1 MAQVDNT
8 YHQTRQAEDV
18 QDVIYNISP
27 IDTPVVSMSKTI
39 RATGKLH
46 EWSEDDLNPPGE
58 NALVEGAPAGSDI
71 SKPIVERK
79 NVCQI
84 MGKVAEV
91 TGTLEVVDKYGRDSE
106 MAYQLELRYGELAND
121 QEWAVVGTQQTQVDG
136 QATDGDAPM
145 FIPNPPARK
154 MTSFVPQLDASVVV
168 DGSGATDADGVESL
182 LLDAHLATYME
193 GGNPSYLI
201 TDPKT
206 AGIVSSFA
214 LAAGRQR
221 DIRNER
227 RIVNVIDLYVSTY
240 GELDVVL
247 DRNMEAGT
255 MLLVDFNYAATPVL
269 RPTAD
274 WPIAKQG
281 DSDKRQ
287 ILWEGTYA
295 VLNSRAHAAVTGVDL
310 TP

>member
-46 EWSEDDLNPPGE
+46 EWSEDDLNAPGE
-58 NALVEGAPAGSDI
+58 NALVEGAAAGSDT
-71 SKPIVERK
+71 SKPIVERN

-91 TGTLEVVDKYGRDSE
+91 TGTLEKVDKYGRDSE

-121 QEWAVVGTQQTQVDG
+121 QEWAVVGTQQTQVLG
-136 QATDGDAPM
+136 QATDGTTPM
-145 FIPNPPARK
+145 FIPNSPARK
-154 MTSFVPQLDASVVV
+154 MTSFVPQLDDSVVI
-168 DGSGATDADGVESL
+168 DGSAATDAAGVEEL
-182 LLDAHLATYME
+182 LLEAHLATYMA

-201 TDPKT
+201 TDPAT

-227 RIVNVIDLYVSTY
+227 KIVNVIDLYVSTY

-255 MLLVDFNYAATPVL
+255 MLLVDFNYTATPVL

-274 WPIAKQG
+274 WP
-281 DSDKRQ
+281 SP
-287 ILWEGTYA
+287 
-295 VLNSRAHAAVTGVDL
+295 SR
-310 TP
+310 

>member
-1 MAQVDNT
+1 MAQDNT
-8 YHQTRQAEDV
+8 YVQTRQAEDV

-27 IDTPVVSMSKTI
+27 IDSPVVSMSKTI

-46 EWSEDDLNPPGE
+46 EWSQDDLNAAGP
-58 NALVEGAPAGSDI
+58 NAHVEGAPAGDDT
-71 SKPIVERK
+71 SKPIVEK
-79 NVCQI
+79 SNFCQI
-84 MGKVAEV
+84 MSKQAEV
-91 TGTLEVVDKYGRDSE
+91 TGTLEKVDKYGRDSE

-121 QEWAVVGTQQTQVDG
+121 QEYAVVGVQTAKSAGKADE
-136 QATDGDAPM
+136 
-145 FIPNPPARK
+145 AR
-154 MTSFVPQLDASVVV
+154 MMASFVPQLSDDVVV
-168 DGSGATDADGVESL
+168 DGSAAKTAAEVEDL
-182 LLDAHLATYME
+182 LLSAHLATYME
-193 GGNPSYLI
+193 GGNPSYLV

-206 AGIVSSFA
+206 AGLVSA
-214 LAAGRQR
+214 MAMAAGRTR

-227 RIVNVIDLYVSTY
+227 QIVNVIDLYVSTY

-274 WPIAKQG
+274 WPIAKVG

-295 VLNSRAHAAVTGVDL
+295 VLNDSAHAAVTGVDL
-310 TP
+310 DAANEG

>member
-1 MAQVDNT
+1 MAQDNT
-8 YHQTRQAEDV
+8 YVQTRQAEDV

-27 IDTPVVSMSKTI
+27 IDSPVVSMSKTI

-46 EWSEDDLNPPGE
+46 EWSQDDLNAAAE
-58 NALVEGAPAGSDI
+58 NAQVEGAAAGADE
-71 SKPIVERK
+71 SKPIVEK
-79 NVCQI
+79 SNYCQI
-84 MGKVAEV
+84 MSKVAEV
-91 TGTLEVVDKYGRDSE
+91 TGTLEKVDKYGRDSE

-121 QEWAVVGTQQTQVDG
+121 QEYAVVGVQTAKAAG
-136 QATDGDAPM
+136 SAST
-145 FIPNPPARK
+145 ARK
-154 MTSFVPQLDASVVV
+154 MASFVPQLAATMVI
-168 DGSGATDADGVESL
+168 DGSAAKTAEEVESL

-193 GGNPSYLI
+193 GGNPSYLV

-206 AGIVSSFA
+206 AGLVSA
-214 LAAGRQR
+214 MAMAAGRTR

-227 RIVNVIDLYVSTY
+227 KIVNVIDLYVSTY

-274 WPIAKQG
+274 WPIAKVG

-295 VLNSRAHAAVTGVDL
+295 VLNDSAHAAVTGVDL
-310 TP
+310 DAANSGNGG

>member
-1 MAQVDNT
+1 MAQDNT
-8 YHQTRQAEDV
+8 YVQTRQAEDV

-27 IDTPVVSMSKTI
+27 IDSPVISMSKTI

-46 EWSEDDLNPPGE
+46 EWSQDDLNAAGE
-58 NALVEGAPAGSDI
+58 NAHVEGAVAGADE
-71 SKPIVERK
+71 SKPIVEK
-79 NVCQI
+79 SNFCQI
-84 MGKVAEV
+84 MSKVAEV
-91 TGTLEVVDKYGRDSE
+91 TGTLEKVDKYGRNSE

-121 QEWAVVGTQQTQVDG
+121 QEYAVVGVQT
-136 QATDGDAPM
+136 AKTAEE
-145 FIPNPPARK
+145 
-154 MTSFVPQLDASVVV
+154 
-168 DGSGATDADGVESL
+168 VEGL

-193 GGNPSYLI
+193 GGNPSYLV

-206 AGIVSSFA
+206 AGLVSA
-214 LAAGRQR
+214 MAMAAGRTR

-227 RIVNVIDLYVSTY
+227 KIVNVIDLYVSTY

-255 MLLVDFNYAATPVL
+255 MLLVDFNYTATPVL

-274 WPIAKQG
+274 WPIAKVG

-287 ILWEGTYA
+287 ILWEGTFA
-295 VLNSRAHAAVTGVDL
+295 VLNDSAHAAVTGVDL
-310 TP
+310 EAANKG

>member
-1 MAQVDNT
+1 MAVDNT
-8 YHQTRQAEDV
+8 YVQTRQAEDV

-46 EWSEDDLNPPGE
+46 EWSEDDLNAAAV
-58 NALVEGAPAGSDI
+58 NALIEGAEAGDDE
-71 SKPIVERK
+71 SKPIVERS
-79 NVCQI
+79 NYCQI

-91 TGTLEVVDKYGRDSE
+91 TGTLEKVDKYGRDSE

-121 QEWAVVGTQQTQVDG
+121 QEYAVVGLQQTKSAG
-136 QATDGDAPM
+136 AASGGTPSS
-145 FIPNPPARK
+145 ARL
-154 MTSFVPQLDASVVV
+154 MESFVPQLDASVVV
-168 DGSGATDADGVESL
+168 DGSGASTPEEVESI
-182 LLDAHLATYME
+182 LLDAHLATYMA
-193 GGNPSYLI
+193 GGNPSYLV

-214 LAAGRQR
+214 LASGRNR
-221 DIRNER
+221 DLRNER
-227 RIVNVIDLYVSTY
+227 QIVNVIDLYVSTY

-247 DRNMEAGT
+247 DRNMEEGT
-255 MLLVDFNYAATPVL
+255 MLLVDFNYTATPVL

-274 WPIAKQG
+274 WPLAKVG

-295 VLNSRAHAAVTGVDL
+295 VLNAKAHAAVTGVSL
-310 TP
+310 

>member
-84 MGKVAEV
+84 MGKVAEI

-145 FIPNPPARK
+145 FIPNPPPRK

-168 DGSGATDADGVESL
+168 DGSGATTAEEVENL
-182 LLDAHLATYME
+182 LLEAHLATYME
-193 GGNPSYLI
+193 GGNPSYLV

-214 LAAGRQR
+214 LAAGRHR

-269 RPTAD
+269 RPTFD
-274 WPIAKQG
+274 SPIARMG
-281 DSDKRQ
+281 DSEKRQ

-295 VLNSRAHAAVTGVDL
+295 VLNARAHAAVTGVSI
-310 TP
+310 

>member
-8 YHQTRQAEDV
+8 YTQTRQAEDV

-46 EWSEDDLNPPGE
+46 EWSEDDLNPAGE
-58 NALVEGAPAGSDI
+58 NALVEGAEAGSDT
-71 SKPIVERK
+71 SKPIVERS
-79 NVCQI
+79 NFCQI

-91 TGTLEVVDKYGRDSE
+91 TGTLEKVDKYGRNSE

-121 QEWAVVGTQQTQVDG
+121 QEWAVVGTTQTAVAG
-136 QATDGDAPM
+136 QATDGTTPM

-154 MTSFVPQLDASVVV
+154 MADFVTQLDASVIV
-168 DGSGATDADGVESL
+168 DGSGAADVEAVEEAL
-182 LLDAHLATYME
+182 LAAHLATYME
-193 GGNPSYLI
+193 GGNPSYLV

-206 AGIVSSFA
+206 AGIVSA
-214 LAAGRQR
+214 MAMAAGRHR

-227 RIVNVIDLYVSTY
+227 KIVNVIDLYVSTY

-247 DRNMEAGT
+247 DRNMQEGT
-255 MLLVDFNYAATPVL
+255 MLLCDFNYLSTPVL

-274 WPIAKQG
+274 WPLAKVG

-287 ILWEGTYA
+287 ILWEGTFA
-295 VLNSRAHAAVTGVDL
+295 VLNSKAHAAVTGVSI
-310 TP
+310 

>member
-46 EWSEDDLNPPGE
+46 EWSEDDLNAPGE
-58 NALVEGAPAGSDI
+58 NALVEGAAAGSDI

-91 TGTLEVVDKYGRDSE
+91 TGTIEVVDKYGRDSE

-136 QATDGDAPM
+136 QATDGTAPM
-145 FIPNPPARK
+145 FIPNPPPRK

-168 DGSGATDADGVESL
+168 DGSGATDAQEVENL
-182 LLDAHLATYME
+182 LLEAHLATYME
-193 GGNPSYLI
+193 GGNPSYLV

-227 RIVNVIDLYVSTY
+227 KIVNVIDLYVSTY

-255 MLLVDFNYAATPVL
+255 MLLVDFNYCATPVL
-269 RPTAD
+269 RPTFD
-274 WPIAKQG
+274 SPIARMG
-281 DSDKRQ
+281 DSEKRQ

-295 VLNSRAHAAVTGVDL
+295 VLNARAHAAVTGVDI
-310 TP
+310 

>member
-1 MAQVDNT
+1 
-8 YHQTRQAEDV
+8 
-18 QDVIYNISP
+18 
-27 IDTPVVSMSKTI
+27 
-39 RATGKLH
+39 
-46 EWSEDDLNPPGE
+46 
-58 NALVEGAPAGSDI
+58 
-71 SKPIVERK
+71 
-79 NVCQI
+79 
-84 MGKVAEV
+84 
-91 TGTLEVVDKYGRDSE
+91 
-106 MAYQLELRYGELAND
+106 
-121 QEWAVVGTQQTQVDG
+121 
-136 QATDGDAPM
+136 M

-154 MTSFVPQLDASVVV
+154 MTSFVPQLDSSVVI
-168 DGSGATDADGVESL
+168 DGSGATDAAGVEEL
-182 LLDAHLATYME
+182 LLEAHLATYMA

-201 TDPKT
+201 TDPAT

-227 RIVNVIDLYVSTY
+227 KIVNVIDLYVSTY

-274 WPIAKQG
+274 WPIAKVG

-295 VLNSRAHAAVTGVDL
+295 VLNAKAHAAVTGVSI
-310 TP
+310 

>member
-1 MAQVDNT
+1 MAQDNT
-8 YHQTRQAEDV
+8 YVQTRQAEDV

-27 IDTPVVSMSKTI
+27 IDSPVVSMSKTI

-46 EWSEDDLNPPGE
+46 EWSQDDLNAAGE
-58 NALVEGAPAGSDI
+58 NAHVEGAAAGADE
-71 SKPIVERK
+71 SKPIVEK
-79 NVCQI
+79 SNFCQI
-84 MGKVAEV
+84 MSKQAEI
-91 TGTLEVVDKYGRDSE
+91 TGTLEKVDKYGRDSE

-121 QEWAVVGTQQTQVDG
+121 QEYAVVGVQTAKSAG
-136 QATDGDAPM
+136 SAST
-145 FIPNPPARK
+145 ARK
-154 MTSFVPQLDASVVV
+154 MASFVPQLAATMVI
-168 DGSGATDADGVESL
+168 DGSAAKTAAEVEDL

-193 GGNPSYLI
+193 GGNPSYLV

-206 AGIVSSFA
+206 AGLVSA
-214 LAAGRQR
+214 MAMAAGRTR

-227 RIVNVIDLYVSTY
+227 QIVNVIDLYVSTY

-274 WPIAKQG
+274 WPIAKVG

-295 VLNSRAHAAVTGVDL
+295 VLNDSAHAAVTGVDL
-310 TP
+310 DAANTP

>member
-46 EWSEDDLNPPGE
+46 EWSEDDLNAPGE

-91 TGTLEVVDKYGRDSE
+91 TGTIEVVDKYGRDSE

-136 QATDGDAPM
+136 QATDGTAPM
-145 FIPNPPARK
+145 FIPNPPPRK
-154 MTSFVPQLDASVVV
+154 MTSFVPQLDSSVVV
-168 DGSGATDADGVESL
+168 DGSGATDAQEVENL
-182 LLDAHLATYME
+182 LLEAHLATYME
-193 GGNPSYLI
+193 GGNPSYLV

-255 MLLVDFNYAATPVL
+255 MLLVDFNYCATPVL
-269 RPTAD
+269 RPTFD
-274 WPIAKQG
+274 SPIARMG
-281 DSDKRQ
+281 DSEKRQ

-295 VLNSRAHAAVTGVDL
+295 VLNARAHAAVTGVDI
-310 TP
+310 

>member
-27 IDTPVVSMSKTI
+27 IDSPVTSMSKTI

-46 EWSEDDLNPPGE
+46 EWSEDDLNAPGE

-71 SKPIVERK
+71 SKPIIERK

-121 QEWAVVGTQQTQVDG
+121 QEWAVVGTQQAQVDG
-136 QATDGDAPM
+136 QATDGTAPM
-145 FIPNPPARK
+145 YIPNPPARK

-168 DGSGATDADGVESL
+168 DGSAATDADGVESL

-193 GGNPSYLI
+193 GGNPSYLVS
-201 TDPKT
+201 DPKT

-227 RIVNVIDLYVSTY
+227 QIVNVIDLYVSTY

-255 MLLVDFNYAATPVL
+255 MLLVDFNYTATPVL

-287 ILWEGTYA
+287 ILWEGTFA
-295 VLNSRAHAAVTGVDL
+295 VLNSRAHAAVTGVDI
-310 TP
+310 

>member
-46 EWSEDDLNPPGE
+46 EWSEDDLNAAGE
-58 NALVEGAPAGSDI
+58 NALVEGAEAGSDT
-71 SKPIVERK
+71 SKPIVEK
-79 NVCQI
+79 SNFCQI

-91 TGTLEVVDKYGRDSE
+91 TGTLEKVDKYGRNSE

-121 QEWAVVGTQQTQVDG
+121 QEYAAVGTQQTKVAG

-168 DGSGATDADGVESL
+168 DGSAATDVEGVEEAL
-182 LLDAHLATYME
+182 LSAHLACYME
-193 GGNPSYLI
+193 GGNPSYLV

-206 AGIVSSFA
+206 AGVVSA
-214 LAAGRQR
+214 MAMAAGRHR

-227 RIVNVIDLYVSTY
+227 KIVNVIDLYVSTY

-255 MLLVDFNYAATPVL
+255 MLLVDFNYASTPVL

-274 WPIAKQG
+274 WPLAKVG

-295 VLNSRAHAAVTGVDL
+295 VLNSKAHAAVTGVSI
-310 TP
+310 

>member
-46 EWSEDDLNPPGE
+46 EWSEDDLNAPGE
-58 NALVEGAPAGSDI
+58 NALVEGAPAGSDV

-91 TGTLEVVDKYGRDSE
+91 TGTLEKVDKYGRDSE

-145 FIPNPPARK
+145 FIPNPPPRK
-154 MTSFVPQLDASVVV
+154 MTSFIPQLDASVVI
-168 DGSGATDADGVESL
+168 DGSAATDADAVEAL
-182 LLDAHLATYME
+182 LLEAHLATYMA
-193 GGNPSYLI
+193 GGNPSYLV

-227 RIVNVIDLYVSTY
+227 KLVNVIDLYVSTY

-274 WPIAKQG
+274 WPIAKMG

-295 VLNSRAHAAVTGVDL
+295 VLNSKAHAAVTGVSI
-310 TP
+310 

>member
-1 MAQVDNT
+1 MAQDNT
-8 YHQTRQAEDV
+8 YVQTRQAEDV

-27 IDTPVVSMSKTI
+27 IDSPVVSMSKTI

-46 EWSEDDLNPPGE
+46 EWSQDDLNAAGE
-58 NALVEGAPAGSDI
+58 NAVVEGAAAGADE
-71 SKPIVERK
+71 SKPIVEK
-79 NVCQI
+79 SNYCQI
-84 MGKVAEV
+84 MSKVAEV
-91 TGTLEVVDKYGRDSE
+91 TGTLEKVDKYGRDSE

-121 QEWAVVGTQQTQVDG
+121 QEYAVVGVQTAKSAG
-136 QATDGDAPM
+136 SAST
-145 FIPNPPARK
+145 ARK
-154 MTSFVPQLDASVVV
+154 MASFVPQLAATMVI
-168 DGSGATDADGVESL
+168 DGSAAKTADEVEGL

-193 GGNPSYLI
+193 GGNPSYLV

-206 AGIVSSFA
+206 AGLVSA
-214 LAAGRQR
+214 MAMAAGRTR

-227 RIVNVIDLYVSTY
+227 KIVNVIDLYVSTY

-255 MLLVDFNYAATPVL
+255 MLLVDFNYTATPVL

-274 WPIAKQG
+274 WPIAKMG

-295 VLNSRAHAAVTGVDL
+295 VLNTSAHAAVTGVDL

>member
-1 MAQVDNT
+1 MAQDNT
-8 YHQTRQAEDV
+8 YVQTRQAEDV

-27 IDTPVVSMSKTI
+27 IDSPVISMSKTI

-46 EWSEDDLNPPGE
+46 EWSQDDLNAAGE
-58 NALVEGAPAGSDI
+58 NAHIEGAAAGDDE
-71 SKPIVERK
+71 SKPIVEK
-79 NVCQI
+79 SNFCQI
-84 MGKVAEV
+84 MSKVAEV
-91 TGTLEVVDKYGRDSE
+91 TGTLEKVDKYGRNSE

-121 QEWAVVGTQQTQVDG
+121 QEYAVVGVQTAKSAGKADE
-136 QATDGDAPM
+136 
-145 FIPNPPARK
+145 ARK
-154 MTSFVPQLDASVVV
+154 MASFVPQLAAAMVV
-168 DGSGATDADGVESL
+168 DGSAAKTAEEVEGL

-193 GGNPSYLI
+193 GGNPSYLV

-206 AGIVSSFA
+206 AGLVSA
-214 LAAGRQR
+214 MAMAAGRTR

-227 RIVNVIDLYVSTY
+227 KIVNVIDLYVSTY

-247 DRNMEAGT
+247 DRNMAAGT

-274 WPIAKQG
+274 WPIAKVG

-295 VLNSRAHAAVTGVDL
+295 VLNDSAHAAVTGVDL
-310 TP
+310 DAANES

>member
-46 EWSEDDLNPPGE
+46 EWSEDDLNAPGE
-58 NALVEGAPAGSDI
+58 NALVEGAPAGSDV

-91 TGTLEVVDKYGRDSE
+91 TGTLEKVDKYGRDSE

-145 FIPNPPARK
+145 FIPNPPPRK
-154 MTSFVPQLDASVVV
+154 MTSFVPQLDASVVI
-168 DGSGATDADGVESL
+168 DGSAATDADAVEAL
-182 LLDAHLATYME
+182 LLDAHLATYMA
-193 GGNPSYLI
+193 GGNPSYLV

-227 RIVNVIDLYVSTY
+227 KLVNVIDLYVSTY

-255 MLLVDFNYAATPVL
+255 MLLVDFNYASTPVL

-274 WPIAKQG
+274 WPIAKMG

-287 ILWEGTYA
+287 ILWEGTFA
-295 VLNSRAHAAVTGVDL
+295 VLNSKAHAAVTGVSL
-310 TP
+310 

>member
-1 MAQVDNT
+1 MAQDNT
-8 YHQTRQAEDV
+8 YVQTRQAEDV

-46 EWSEDDLNPPGE
+46 EWSEDDLNAPAE
-58 NALVEGAPAGSDI
+58 NALIEGAAAGDDE
-71 SKPIVERK
+71 SKPIVELS
-79 NVCQI
+79 NYCQI

-91 TGTLEVVDKYGRDSE
+91 TGTLEKVDKYGRDSE

-121 QEWAVVGTQQTQVDG
+121 QEYAVVGLQQAKSAGT
-136 QATDGDAPM
+136 ATD
-145 FIPNPPARK
+145 ARK
-154 MTSFVPQLDASVVV
+154 MASFIPQLDSSVVV
-168 DGSGATDADGVESL
+168 DGSAAATPEEVESL
-182 LLDAHLATYME
+182 LLEAHLATYMT
-193 GGNPSYLI
+193 GGNPSYLV
-201 TDPKT
+201 TDPLT

-214 LAAGRQR
+214 LASGRQR

-227 RIVNVIDLYVSTY
+227 KIVNVIDLYVSTY

-274 WPIAKQG
+274 WPIAKVG

-287 ILWEGTYA
+287 ILWEGTMA
-295 VLNSRAHAAVTGVDL
+295 VLNTKAHAAVTGVDL
-310 TP
+310 SP

>member
-58 NALVEGAPAGSDI
+58 NALVEGAAAGSDI

-145 FIPNPPARK
+145 FIPNPPPRK
-154 MTSFVPQLDASVVV
+154 MTSFVPQLDASVVI
-168 DGSGATDADGVESL
+168 DGSGATDAEQVENL
-182 LLDAHLATYME
+182 LLEAHLATYME
-193 GGNPSYLI
+193 GGNPSYLV

-214 LAAGRQR
+214 LAAGRHR

-269 RPTAD
+269 RPTFD
-274 WPIAKQG
+274 SPIARMG
-281 DSDKRQ
+281 DSEKRQ

-295 VLNSRAHAAVTGVDL
+295 VLNARAHAAVTGVSI
-310 TP
+310 